1 MNLNR
6 VSGPTGRDVGLFM
19 MPHKTLAFVLTHA
32 SCSLF
37 GSMRA
42 ENLLVTKPIVPQ
54 ASWRCP
60 ILNPET
66 SLSIYYLRCWSM
78 NYVSCYW
85 YGMVNAEICDSGRA
99 EAKSI
104 LDLGFQVRSI
114 CADIQTNSLRCLNR
128 HRLELSI
135 AASCL
140 AGL

>member
-1 MNLNR
+1 MLTTQ
-6 VSGPTGRDVGLFM
+6 SM
-19 MPHKTLAFVLTHA
+19 AFSCIVLTHA

-42 ENLLVTKPIVPQ
+42 ENLLVTKQIMRQ

-66 SLSIYYLRCWSM
+66 SLSIYYLRCLSM
-78 NYVSCYW
+78 NYISCYW

-99 EAKSI
+99 EAKLIS
-104 LDLGFQVRSI
+104 DLGFQVRSI
-114 CADIQTNSLRCLNR
+114 CADIQINSLHCLNR
-128 HRLELSI
+128 HRVEISI
-135 AASCL
+135 AASSL